1 MVIFNFITLD
11 LLIFERLWNMH
22 LDCLKSSIALC
33 IKMEF
38 NKSVIDQKYY
48 QSSIISKHV
57 F

>member
-11 LLIFERLWNMH
+11 LLIFERLWNMY
-22 LDCLKSSIALC
+22 LDCLKSSIAIH

>member
-22 LDCLKSSIALC
+22 LDCLKSSIALR